1 MSSSSE
7 EFARYAKAERQLCDD
22 AAPVLAAII
31 RAVEADAGLCIA
43 EVRITVDRA
52 NRRDGSIGVNCA
64 IIRAHLAAASD
75 NPSQRSTVRAAKPPA
90 AGLASNQD

>member
-22 AAPVLAAII
+22 AAPVLGAII
-31 RAVEADAGLCIA
+31 RAIEARAGLCIA
-43 EVRITVDRA
+43 EVRVTVDRA
-52 NRRDGSIGVNCA
+52 DRADGSIAVNCA

-75 NPSQRSTVRAAKPPA
+75 SPSGRSTSRAVKTRRD
-90 AGLASNQD
+90 GLASSQD